1 MSNSPL
7 IVLPAD
13 VKDVDLYRWHA
24 AAETYC
30 RAVIAGFGGTPLVLP
45 SLAGVDVDAVLDR
58 VDGVLL
64 TGSRSNV
71 HPARYGEAADP
82 RSEPYDTARDA
93 TSFVLIER
101 AIARG
106 VPLFAICRGMQE
118 LNVALGGTLQS
129 EIQELPGRD
138 DHRAPDSSDQGKRFA
153 IRQDALLVP
162 GGTLATALGTDRIRI
177 NSLHRQAIGRLAD
190 GLTVEA
196 RAEDETIEAVRV
208 TDAPGFAIGVQ
219 WHPEYWVES
228 DEISSR
234 LFAAF
239 GRAVRDA
246 MARRAGGVA
255 AAAE

>member
-1 MSNSPL
+1 MTHTPL

-30 RAVIAGFGGTPLVLP
+30 RAVIAGLRGTPLVLP
-45 SLAGVDVDAVLDR
+45 SLAGVDIDAVLDR
-58 VDGVLL
+58 VDGVML

-82 RSEPYDTARDA
+82 RSEPYDTARDE
-93 TSFVLIER
+93 TSFALIRR

-118 LNVALGGTLQS
+118 LNVALGGTLHV
-129 EIQELPGRD
+129 EIQEMPGRD
-138 DHRAPDSSDQGKRFA
+138 DHRAPDSTDQRERFA
-153 IRQDALLVP
+153 IRQDVLLAP
-162 GGTLATALGTDRIRI
+162 GGTLATALSTDRIRV
-177 NSLHRQAIGRLAD
+177 NSLHRQAIGRLAP
-190 GLTVEA
+190 GLAVEA
-196 RAEDETIEAVRV
+196 TAPDGTIEAVKV
-208 TDAPGFAIGVQ
+208 SNAPGFAIGVQ

-228 DEISSR
+228 DETSAR

-239 GRAVRDA
+239 GRAVGDY
-246 MARRAGGVA
+246 MARRAVA
-255 AAAE
+255 A

>member
-1 MSNSPL
+1 MSKSPL

-58 VDGVLL
+58 IDGVLL

-82 RSEPYDTARDA
+82 RSEPYDTGRDA
-93 TSFVLIER
+93 TAFALIER

-138 DHRAPDSSDQGKRFA
+138 DVG
-153 IRQDALLVP
+153 ALRLRLV
-162 GGTLATALGTDRIRI
+162 ATKDRPCADFPGTD
-177 NSLHRQAIGRLAD
+177 AD
-190 GLTVEA
+190 GKH
-196 RAEDETIEAVRV
+196 DPAVIL
-208 TDAPGFAIGVQ
+208 DLD
-219 WHPEYWVES
+219 YWALMP
-228 DEISSR
+228 R
-234 LFAAF
+234 
-239 GRAVRDA
+239 
-246 MARRAGGVA
+246 
-255 AAAE
+255 